1 MIEKI
6 TPSNVTS
13 ISAGRKQNIQNTAVS
28 DVRTEDTET
37 TASETQQTAA
47 QLKNRL
53 DSPYLQARD
62 VQSNISFQQ
71 SRSYALMDV
80 NSKLHDL
87 RNLAMQYTNNDLSLA
102 EQDAIVAKAEQAL
115 YAIDQTA
122 ASSQFLGTKVISDAD
137 SRELGLEV
145 INLEAG
151 DPVGQ
156 INSAMKKVAA
166 KLAMNSAQSDT
177 SDVRLENIKKSAA
190 DIISEFQAEQ
200 TAKSIMNAIQ
210 TASPDE
216 LYSGLDSS
224 KVSELL
230 GI

>member
-28 DVRTEDTET
+28 DVRTEETET
-37 TASETQQTAA
+37 SASEAQQTSA
-47 QLKNRL
+47 QLRNRL

-62 VQSNISFQQ
+62 VQANISFQQ
-71 SRSYALMDV
+71 SRNYALLDV

-87 RNLAMQYTNNDLSLA
+87 RSLALQYTNNNLSLP

-145 INLEAG
+145 INLETG

-177 SDVRLENIKKSAA
+177 ADIRLENIKKSAA

-200 TAKSIMNAIQ
+200 TARSIMNAIQ
-210 TASPDE
+210 NASPDDM
-216 LYSGLDSS
+216 YSGLESS
-224 KVSELL
+224 KTAELL